1 MSVIQEG
8 DILHVITRRVF
19 DNDARR
25 HFVGRVLDA
34 SGGLVRI
41 EGHAF
46 VYHSGDS
53 RFHKHKE
60 RRIRIIDAGDS
71 GHIVNVLPA
80 ELDIDRIQYGLDEN
94 RHLVITDGDSF
105 ELDINEF
112 GLSS

>member
-1 MSVIQEG
+1 VIHEG
-8 DILHVITRRVF
+8 EILHVITRRVF

-25 HFVGRVLDA
+25 HFVGRVIGA
-34 SGGLVRI
+34 SNGLVRL

-46 VYHSGDS
+46 VYHSGDN
-53 RFHKHKE
+53 RFQKHKE
-60 RRIRIIDAGDS
+60 RRTRIIDAGDA

-80 ELDIDRIQYGLDEN
+80 ELDIEKIHYGLDDE